1 MPDNKADFFDSKI
14 VQESLSEIQEMQME
28 ILLFASYAEYA
39 PISEHRSHIETLTTL
54 LEKQKNMYYRMAL
67 SKDPGARAMMS
78 EVEEHF
84 RDNGY
89 TVTPGAAF
97 DVFDRVKT
105 DILTGLE
112 ELEKE
117 IEDEDQGPGKFL
129 F

>member
-14 VQESLSEIQEMQME
+14 VQESFSEIQEMQME
-28 ILLFASYAEYA
+28 ILLFSSYAEYA
-39 PISEHRSHIETLTTL
+39 PISEHKKHVETLTTL

-67 SKDPGARAMMS
+67 SKDPGVRAMMA
-78 EVEEHF
+78 EVEGHF

-89 TVTPGAAF
+89 TVQPGNAF
-97 DVFDRVKT
+97 EVFDQVKS

-112 ELEKE
+112 EFQKE
-117 IEDEDQGPGKFL
+117 LDEEDEGPGKFL